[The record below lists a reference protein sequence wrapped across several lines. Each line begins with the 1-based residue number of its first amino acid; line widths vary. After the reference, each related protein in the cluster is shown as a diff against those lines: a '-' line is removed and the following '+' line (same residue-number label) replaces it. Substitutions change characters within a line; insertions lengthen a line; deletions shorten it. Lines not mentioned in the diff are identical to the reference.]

1 MEYKQLR
8 KAPTKMAHISIEDRS
23 HQFVEAA
30 ARVIAREGIA
40 AATTRRIAA
49 EADAPLAAL
58 HYCFRSKDDLLDEVY
73 NFLSRDYARELAP
86 MNSGLQLEESVRT
99 HATRIWHRMLN
110 TPHEQV
116 TTFELLLR
124 RNRLKTQDEIE
135 RAAVINRSMYQGWV
149 DSTVAIFTDGA
160 RVSGVQDPQDLD
172 IVARSFIANIDG
184 ISLQHLADP
193 NEERAWKL
201 LEILIDSIVF
211 QILKRNAVGEQP

>member
-1 MEYKQLR
+1 
-8 KAPTKMAHISIEDRS
+8 MAHVSIKDRS

-30 ARVIAREGIA
+30 ARVIAQEGIA

-58 HYCFRSKDDLLDEVY
+58 HYCFRSKDELLDEVY
-73 NFLSRDYARELAP
+73 NFLSRDYARELEP
-86 MNSGLQLEESVRT
+86 MQEGLTLEDCVRE
-99 HATRIWHRMLN
+99 HARRIWRRMLA

-124 RNRLKTQDEIE
+124 RNRVKAEGEME
-135 RAAVINRSMYQGWV
+135 RAIEINRSMYQGWV
-149 DSTVAIFTDGA
+149 NSTVSILESGA
-160 RVSGVQDPQDLD
+160 RVSGIKDPRDLD

-184 ISLQHLADP
+184 ISLQHLSVPD
-193 NEERAWKL
+193 EERSWEL
-201 LEILIDSIVF
+201 IEILVDSVIF

>member
-1 MEYKQLR
+1 
-8 KAPTKMAHISIEDRS
+8 MAHVSIKDRS

-58 HYCFRSKDDLLDEVY
+58 HYCFRSKDELLDEVY
-73 NFLSRDYARELAP
+73 NFLSRDYARELEP
-86 MNSGLQLEESVRT
+86 MQGGLTLEESVRE
-99 HATRIWHRMLN
+99 HAKRIWRRMLN

-124 RNRLKTQDEIE
+124 RNRIKSEGEME
-135 RAAVINRSMYQGWV
+135 RAIEINRSMYQGWV
-149 DSTVAIFTDGA
+149 DSTVSIFEAGA
-160 RVSGVQDPQDLD
+160 KVSGIADPRDLD
-172 IVARSFIANIDG
+172 IIARSFIANIDG

-193 NEERAWKL
+193 DDERSWQL
-201 LEILIDSIVF
+201 LEILIDSIIF